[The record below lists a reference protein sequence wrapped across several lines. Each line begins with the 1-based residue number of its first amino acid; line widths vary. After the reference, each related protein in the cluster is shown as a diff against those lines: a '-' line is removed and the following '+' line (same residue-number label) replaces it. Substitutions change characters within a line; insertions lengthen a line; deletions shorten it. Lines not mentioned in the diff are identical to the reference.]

1 MAKKFEISDLTA
13 WVEQDTSVH
22 IKAITKY
29 GDPVEL
35 SEVDVNRLIE
45 FLQDFLLSQQE

>member
-1 MAKKFEISDLTA
+1 MAKIELSDLTA

-35 SEVDVNRLIE
+35 SECDVSKLIK
-45 FLQDFLLSQQE
+45 FLQDFLLSHQE